1 MSNGA
6 EEPVAST
13 SKQTSN
19 WEEPEIDPPEN
30 GKAAFL
36 DESSFAT
43 LFPKYREKYL
53 REIWPVVTKALEPH
67 GIGCMLD
74 LIHGSMSVRTTR
86 KAWDP
91 SMILKARDLIKLLSR
106 GVPAAQ
112 AIKVLDDAVFCDI
125 IKIGTMVSSK
135 EKFAKRRQRI
145 VGPEGST
152 LKAIELLTSCYVLVQ
167 GNTVS
172 VMGPARSLPEV
183 RRIVT
188 DCMRNIHPIY
198 RIKELMIRRELAKDP
213 KLAGASWDRF
223 LPKYKKRNL
232 TTAERTARK
241 RAKEVKHA
249 GEDGEDNAD
258 AGLSKGKKLKKPYTP
273 FPPPIQPRK
282 VDIEMETG
290 EYWLKPQVKK
300 AKEEKD
306 KLRKQLDTKAQRKAE
321 KEKVYEAPVEVAE
334 DTAEERVRKR
344 KAGQRDRL
352 QGSEDDA
359 DSAERSKEK
368 KRKKKKRKIE
378 ESSDEE

>member
-1 MSNGA
+1 MTNDA
-6 EEPVAST
+6 ADEPVAGT
-13 SKQTSN
+13 SKRDASELGGAGGRP
-19 WEEPEIDPPEN
+19 WKVPEFERPEN
-30 GKAAFL
+30 LKAALL

-53 REIWPVVTKALEPH
+53 REIWPVVTKSLEPH
-67 GIGCMLD
+67 GISCMLD

-106 GVPAAQ
+106 GVPANQ
-112 AIKVLDDAVFCDI
+112 AIKILDDAVFCDI
-125 IKIGTMVSSK
+125 IKIGNMVSSK
-135 EKFAKRRQRI
+135 EKFVKRRQRI

-152 LKAIELLTSCYVLVQ
+152 LKAVELLTSCYVLVQ

-213 KLAGASWDRF
+213 KLADASWDRF

-232 TTAERTARK
+232 TTAEKTARK
-241 RAKEVKHA
+241 RAKKGKEGSG
-249 GEDGEDNAD
+249 GEEENAES
-258 AGLSKGKKLKKPYTP
+258 GPSKGKKVKKAYTP

-300 AKEEKD
+300 AKEEKE

-321 KEKVYEAPVEVAE
+321 KEKVYAAPVEVAE

-344 KAGQRDRL
+344 KAEQM
-352 QGSEDDA
+352 
-359 DSAERSKEK
+359 ERSKESRRRDK
-368 KRKKKKRKIE
+368 KRKVD
-378 ESSDEE
+378 ESSEDEE